1 MNKSNLQLLQ
11 IPCCVYCAIGTRGA
25 AVLER
30 RQLLLGTDTH
40 SNSTVRSLL
49 FII

>member
-25 AVLER
+25 AVFEI
-30 RQLLLGTDTH
+30 RQMLVGTNTPGAPTAPLVAYY
-40 SNSTVRSLL
+40 S
-49 FII
+49 